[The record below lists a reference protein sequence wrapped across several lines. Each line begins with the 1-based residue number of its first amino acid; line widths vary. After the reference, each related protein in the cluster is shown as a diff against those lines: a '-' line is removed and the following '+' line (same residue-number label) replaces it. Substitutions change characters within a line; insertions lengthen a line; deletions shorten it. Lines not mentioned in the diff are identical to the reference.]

1 MLTTREDAL
10 LRRLLQDVGQLV
22 SVEQLLVDVWGRRW
36 QGEPTELGVVRN
48 AIFKLRQK
56 LELDTETPDHLLTVQ
71 NAGYR
76 LVLAVEPHVE
86 TTPPFPAVL
95 SHTMPPPGGPWSAAW
110 DVGRRAE
117 LQRAQQVLDTSN
129 IPVLLIG
136 AWRMG
141 KTWTLRGL
149 LARLRAGDAVARINP
164 RSAPPEALSNPERLV
179 EWLVLLFAEATRL
192 PEAEAVRA
200 LQGHGPPMWR
210 LHRWL
215 DRALGNTAGRLIIAI
230 EDLDL
235 LARQS
240 IFPSFMAILRGWAE
254 EDRAGGERLRLLIT
268 SATPPAGLEE
278 LGASMPFVL
287 GHTVTLGPL
296 RPPDVQELARRV
308 GRSSCELEA
317 LLTETGGSPYL
328 LRLVLSCALARG
340 EPCEAVLSEALRPA
354 ALDLQMAL
362 SAAPNLSSALR
373 AALQS
378 PNEPLSAERVTA
390 LTRYGLLASDER
402 PYRVAAPALARILV
416 AGAGEESG

>member
-1 MLTTREDAL
+1 MLTTREEAL
-10 LRRLLQDVGQLV
+10 LRRLLQDAGQLV

-56 LELDTETPDHLLTVQ
+56 LELDTDTPDHLLTVQ

-76 LVLAVEPHVE
+76 LVLAVEPQVE
-86 TTPPFPAVL
+86 VTAAPPPPVVL
-95 SHTMPPPGGPWSAAW
+95 SQTMPPPGGPWSAAW

-129 IPVLLIG
+129 IPVLLVG

-149 LARLRAGDAVARINP
+149 LSRLRAGDAVVRIHP

-179 EWLVLLFAEATRL
+179 EWVALLLAEATRL
-192 PEAEAVRA
+192 PEAEAMRA
-200 LQGHGPPMWR
+200 LQGPGPPVWR

-215 DRALGNTAGRLIIAI
+215 DRALGNTPGRLIIAI

-235 LARQS
+235 LGRQS
-240 IFPSFMAILRGWAE
+240 IFPSFMAMLRGWAE

-278 LGASMPFVL
+278 LGTSMPFVL
-287 GHTVTLGPL
+287 CHTVPLGAL
-296 RPPDVQELARRV
+296 RPQDVQELARRV

-328 LRLVLSCALARG
+328 LRLVLSFALARG
-340 EPCEAVLSEALRPA
+340 EPCEAVLSEALLPA

-362 SAAPNLSSALR
+362 SATPK
-373 AALQS
+373 
-378 PNEPLSAERVTA
+378 LSA
-390 LTRYGLLASDER
+390 GL
-402 PYRVAAPALARILV
+402 
-416 AGAGEESG
+416 G